1 MSVVVDRDGPYVGR
15 SVWAGATFR
24 VRWTRKAIRGNRR
37 RGVAR
42 NSGHGHHVFVP
53 RHRSQ
58 LPAYS
63 YVAGTDAGLHIWELD
78 YRSTTTVKRVVGNW
92 AIGSLDAE
100 PPDNPWSVRIRLE
113 NRTIELVAT
122 TPSRDG
128 STCAPPN
135 RSSPHSPPSGFAS
148 ESPRA
153 PAPAGVAM
161 AFKLIESTQT
171 RWRAVSAPLL
181 VALVRAGAV
190 SRTPSSSN
198 DPTSQR
204 AVISKSRH
212 ADPLTHRPPC
222 PPSRVQSPGIRVSAA
237 ADTGPI
243 VI

>member
-1 MSVVVDRDGPYVGR
+1 MSAGRFGQAPRSECVGR
-15 SVWAGATFR
+15 ERLYGGIGAGALLGIAVTGIMCSSLGTAPSCPR
-24 VRWTRKAIRGNRR
+24 TPMSRSPTPAAHL
-37 RGVAR
+37 GVGLPR
-42 NSGHGHHVFVP
+42 NHDREACGG
-53 RHRSQ
+53 Q
-58 LPAYS
+58 L
-63 YVAGTDAGLHIWELD
+63 
-78 YRSTTTVKRVVGNW
+78 